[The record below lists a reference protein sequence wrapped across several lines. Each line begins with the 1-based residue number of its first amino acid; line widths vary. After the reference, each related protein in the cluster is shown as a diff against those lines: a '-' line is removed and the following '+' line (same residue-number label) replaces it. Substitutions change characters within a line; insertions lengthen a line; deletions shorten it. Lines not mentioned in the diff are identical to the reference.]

1 MGRSQLSMLGIVASL
16 LVVGCSNEILNA
28 AFYSTEDRLRK
39 FREYHDREIGEHYVG
54 ILSEVCS
61 RRSCATGK
69 DGMLEISHESVFEE
83 DCDIVWIVEPS
94 ETGKYHHPTNGLTL
108 NCVGTKRSWRYASD
122 PNHCLF
128 GLDWEGPW

>member
-1 MGRSQLSMLGIVASL
+1 MLGIAASL
-16 LVVGCSNEILNA
+16 LVVGCSNDILNS

-39 FREYHDREIGEHYVG
+39 F
-54 ILSEVCS
+54 CS
-61 RRSCATGK
+61 RHSCATGK

-94 ETGKYHHPTNGLTL
+94 ETGKYLHPTNGLTL
-108 NCVGTKRSWRYASD
+108 DCIGTKRSWRYASD